1 MKGYEMAQKRIGLS
15 IDEEL
20 NERWTKV
27 AKKLKMTKSGMVE
40 EMIRGVL
47 PILEE
52 EKPNEIMKKVLK
64 KSAEQIELTAS
75 LFDDDLKK
83 RG

>member
-1 MKGYEMAQKRIGLS
+1 MAQKRIGLS